1 MYTGLCTNTHT
12 HNLSKHTYSPE
23 NNYCMRIGGKQTH
36 THRLRHC
43 HACRKTIIVC
53 EDGTNA
59 VMHDFVYSSA
69 ESLRAL
75 RGIG

>member
-36 THRLRHC
+36 TH
-43 HACRKTIIVC
+43 TQ
-53 EDGTNA
+53 
-59 VMHDFVYSSA
+59 A
-69 ESLRAL
+69 ETLSRMQENNNCV
-75 RGIG
+75 